1 LEQGFRT
8 ITLCKEMSYPA
19 NSPAAGS
26 GRSHPFHRGRVRLE
40 GRKQEGKFTVTRR
53 SRSHLLAVLVLAFV
67 IAVTLVL
74 LVGCSAGTDE
84 SFKGA
89 APGETTGPT
98 GIAGGKITVASNIAY
113 PPFESSPKGEPRGF
127 DIDLMNEIAKRTG
140 FEVEYENVRF
150 DTILRGLDTDLFDA
164 AISAMTITKE
174 RELQIDFSDPY
185 FNADQALLVASDSE
199 VKSIDDD
206 LAEEPVGV
214 QAGSTGQIEAEE
226 LLDGEQIGKIV
237 TYRTIGEAFAALE
250 GGKVEGVIYDLSA
263 AHRKIV
269 ESDGEIRFVEPIS
282 TGEQYGIA
290 FPKDSPLVDPVNRAL
305 AEIKDDG
312 TYEKLY
318 KKWIGMPP
326 EDIP

>member
-1 LEQGFRT
+1 LRGERSAVYSEMAMGVRGGPQGRRLREGTFR
-8 ITLCKEMSYPA
+8 
-19 NSPAAGS
+19 
-26 GRSHPFHRGRVRLE
+26 
-40 GRKQEGKFTVTRR
+40 VTGW
-53 SRSHLLAVLVLAFV
+53 SRSLSSVALILA
-67 IAVTLVL
+67 IALF

-84 SFKGA
+84 TFEGA

-98 GIAGGKITVASNIAY
+98 SLAGAEITVASNVAY
-113 PPFESSPKGEPRGF
+113 PPFESSPKGGPRGF
-127 DIDLMNEIAKRTG
+127 DIDLMNEIAERAG

-150 DTILRGLDTDLFDA
+150 DSILRGLNTDLFDA

-174 RELQIDFSDPY
+174 REQQIDFSDPY

-199 VKSIDDD
+199 VQSIED
-206 LAEEPVGV
+206 LAEAPVGV
-214 QAGSTGQIEAEE
+214 QAGSTGQIKAKE
-226 LLDGEQIGKIV
+226 LLEDEQIGEIMP
-237 TYRTIGEAFAALE
+237 YRTIEEAFVALE
-250 GGKVEGVIYDLSA
+250 DEKVEGVIYDLSA

-269 ESDGEIRFVEPIS
+269 ESGGEIRFVEPIS

-290 FPKDSPLVDPVNRAL
+290 FPKDSPLVDPVNQAL
-305 AEIKDDG
+305 AEIKNDG